1 MRVEIVAVGTE
12 LLLGQVIDTNSSWI
26 SERLAESG
34 LDCNFQVKVGDNLE
48 RIVTA
53 IRGSL
58 ERADAVIVCGGLGPT
73 QDDIT
78 REAIAAVMGAELIR
92 EPEVLQAIEAV
103 FAARNRPMSPSNARQ
118 ADVPSG
124 GRIISLVGTAPG
136 LICPVGE
143 QVIYAV
149 PGVPWEMQAMVEDA
163 VLPDLRSRGGMA
175 SVIMSR
181 TLRTW
186 GLGESVLAETIAP
199 RLDALDA
206 LGAGAPTIAFLA
218 SGVEGINVRVTV
230 TAHAQAAATGAL
242 DAEEHALREILGDVV
257 FGVDDETMEASVGKL
272 LMAQGLTLGL
282 AESYTGGLIAS
293 RIVAVPGA
301 SGWFAGGVV
310 SYQSEVKFSLLGVP
324 EGPVVSLEAAM
335 AMAAGVQK
343 LLDCDVALSTTG
355 VAGPDSQDGHEP
367 GTVFVGVA
375 LRGEEPHARSLQ
387 LFAGGRGRIREM
399 GTISSLDW
407 LRHQLLARSAPT
419 LPA

>member
-12 LLLGQVIDTNSSWI
+12 LLLGQVVDTNSSWI

-34 LDCNFQVKVGDNLE
+34 LDCNFQVKVGDNLD
-48 RIVTA
+48 RIAAA

-58 ERADAVIVCGGLGPT
+58 ARADAVIVCGGLGPT

-78 REAIAAVMGAELIR
+78 REAIAAVMGVELIR
-92 EPEVLQAIEAV
+92 EPEVLRAIEAV
-103 FAARNRPMSPSNARQ
+103 FADRGRPMSPSNARQ
-118 ADVPSG
+118 ADVPKG

-149 PGVPWEMQAMVEDA
+149 PGVPWEMRAMLEDA

-181 TLRTW
+181 KLRTW
-186 GLGESVLAETIAP
+186 GLGESVLAETVAP

-206 LGAGAPTIAFLA
+206 FGAGAPTIAFLA
-218 SGVEGINVRVTV
+218 SGVEGIKLRVTV
-230 TAHAQAAATGAL
+230 KADDAAAAAAAL
-242 DAEEHALREILGDVV
+242 DAEEAALREILGDVV

-272 LMAQGLTLGL
+272 LVEQGLTLGL

-301 SGWFAGGVV
+301 SGWFTGGLV
-310 SYQSEVKFSLLGVP
+310 SYQSAVKFSVLGLP
-324 EGPVVSLEAAM
+324 EGPVVSLEAVTAM
-335 AMAAGVQK
+335 ASGVRD
-343 LLDCDVALSTTG
+343 LLSCDVALATTG
-355 VAGPDSQDGHEP
+355 VAGPDPQDRHEP

-375 LRGEEPHARSLQ
+375 LPGEEPFGRALQ
-387 LFAGGRGRIREM
+387 LFGGRGGIREM
-399 GTISSLDW
+399 GTITSLDY
-407 LRHQLLARSAPT
+407 LRQRLLTRGRSNSHQ
-419 LPA
+419 

>member
-34 LDCNFQVKVGDNLE
+34 LDCNFQVKVGDNLD
-48 RIVTA
+48 RIVA
-53 IRGSL
+53 ALRGAL
-58 ERADAVIVCGGLGPT
+58 DRADAIIVCGGLGPT

-78 REAIAAVMGAELIR
+78 REAIAAVMGVELVR
-92 EPEVLQAIEAV
+92 EPEVLRAIEAV
-103 FAARNRPMSPSNARQ
+103 FAERGRPMSPSNARQ
-118 ADVPSG
+118 ADVPRG
-124 GRIISLVGTAPG
+124 GGIISLVGTAPG

-149 PGVPWEMQAMVEDA
+149 PGVPWEMQAMIESA
-163 VLPDLRSRGGMA
+163 VLPDLRGRGGMA

-186 GLGESVLAETIAP
+186 GLGESVLAETVTP

-218 SGVEGINVRVTV
+218 SGVEGIKVRVTV
-230 TAHAQAAATGAL
+230 KADDQAAAAAAL
-242 DAEEHALREILGDVV
+242 DHEEAALREILGDVI
-257 FGVDDETMEASVGKL
+257 FGIDDETMEASVGKL
-272 LMAQGLTLGL
+272 LVEQGLTLGL

-301 SGWFAGGVV
+301 SQWFAGGVV
-310 SYQSEVKFSLLGVP
+310 SYQSEVKFSVLGVP
-324 EGPVVSLEAAM
+324 EGPVVSLEAVM
-335 AMAAGVQK
+335 AMASGVQK
-343 LLDCDVALSTTG
+343 LLNCDVALATTG
-355 VAGPDSQDGHEP
+355 VAGPDPQDGHEP

-375 LRGEEPHARSLQ
+375 MPGEEPIGRSLQ

-399 GTISSLDW
+399 GTITSLDW
-407 LRHQLLARSAPT
+407 LRHRLLARSS
-419 LPA
+419 

>member
-12 LLLGQVIDTNSSWI
+12 LLLGQVVDTNSSWM

-34 LDCNFQVKVGDNLE
+34 LDCNFQVKVGDNLD
-48 RIVTA
+48 RIAAA

-58 ERADAVIVCGGLGPT
+58 ARADAVIVCGGLGPT

-78 REAIAAVMGAELIR
+78 REAIAAVMGVELIR
-92 EPEVLQAIEAV
+92 EPEVLRAIEAV
-103 FAARNRPMSPSNARQ
+103 FADRGRPMSPSNARQ
-118 ADVPSG
+118 ADVPKG

-149 PGVPWEMQAMVEDA
+149 PGVPWEMRAMLEDA

-186 GLGESVLAETIAP
+186 GLGESVLAETVTP

-218 SGVEGINVRVTV
+218 SGVEGIKLRVTV
-230 TAHAQAAATGAL
+230 KADDAAAAAAAL
-242 DAEEHALREILGDVV
+242 DAEEAALREILGDVV

-272 LMAQGLTLGL
+272 LVEQGLTLGL

-301 SGWFAGGVV
+301 SGWFTGGLV
-310 SYQSEVKFSLLGVP
+310 SYQSAVKFSVLGLP
-324 EGPVVSLEAAM
+324 EGPVVSLEAVTAM
-335 AMAAGVQK
+335 ASGVRD
-343 LLDCDVALSTTG
+343 LLSCDVALATTG
-355 VAGPDSQDGHEP
+355 VAGPDPQDGHEP

-375 LRGEEPHARSLQ
+375 LPGEEPFGRSLQ
-387 LFAGGRGRIREM
+387 LFGGRGGIREM
-399 GTISSLDW
+399 GTITSLDY
-407 LRHQLLARSAPT
+407 LRQRLLTRGRSNSHQ
-419 LPA
+419 